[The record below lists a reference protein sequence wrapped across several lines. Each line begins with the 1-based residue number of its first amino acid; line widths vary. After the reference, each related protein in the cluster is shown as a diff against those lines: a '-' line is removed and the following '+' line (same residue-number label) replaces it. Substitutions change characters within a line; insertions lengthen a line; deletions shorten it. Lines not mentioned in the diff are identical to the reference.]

1 MSLISVN
8 HFSKYYTVYK
18 KEPGFMGSVK
28 SLLVRKYEEVK
39 AVDDIS
45 FSVESGELIG
55 FIGPNGAGKTTTLK
69 SLTGLLY
76 PTKGEVSVLG
86 YTPFERKH
94 AFLKEISLVMG
105 QKNQLLWDLPAIDSF
120 ILNKEMYG
128 IADKTFKS
136 QLNELTELLDVKAF
150 LEIPIRK
157 LSLGQRMKMELIGAL
172 IHNPKVLFLDEP
184 TIGLDVV
191 VQKNL
196 REFIAE
202 YNKKY
207 EATILLTSH
216 YMKDVEALCK
226 RVIMINHGKIL
237 FDGELSKLIEQYA
250 PTKEVSAVLGNKISE
265 KDIVKI
271 GEVKRYLAPQ
281 ITLRIPRAHIGD
293 AVKKLIEIG
302 NVEDLSVQDPDIED
316 VIRDIFSAKNPQES

>member
-1 MSLISVN
+1 
-8 HFSKYYTVYK
+8 
-18 KEPGFMGSVK
+18 
-28 SLLVRKYEEVK
+28 
-39 AVDDIS
+39 
-45 FSVESGELIG
+45 
-55 FIGPNGAGKTTTLK
+55 
-69 SLTGLLY
+69 
-76 PTKGEVSVLG
+76 
-86 YTPFERKH
+86 
-94 AFLKEISLVMG
+94 
-105 QKNQLLWDLPAIDSF
+105 
-120 ILNKEMYG
+120 
-128 IADKTFKS
+128 
-136 QLNELTELLDVKAF
+136 
-150 LEIPIRK
+150 
-157 LSLGQRMKMELIGAL
+157 MELIGAL

>member
-1 MSLISVN
+1 
-8 HFSKYYTVYK
+8 
-18 KEPGFMGSVK
+18 MGSVK